1 MVIHKIVTHIYVP
14 FYFTFSCT
22 SCVQNREC
30 NWCPLTLGC
39 YLNSGGCNGQ
49 VKTTVSNSN
58 ILDSSLTFKIIC
70 GLLFKEYW
78 KKINRLYDIAWFGA
92 VYS

>member
-30 NWCPLTLGC
+30 SWCPLKLGC
-39 YLNSGGCNGQ
+39 YRNGDGCNGQ
-49 VKTTVSNSN
+49 VDTTVSNLN
-58 ILDSSLTFKIIC
+58 IPDSSLTFQIMCGFII
-70 GLLFKEYW
+70 
-78 KKINRLYDIAWFGA
+78 
-92 VYS
+92 